1 MQHNLNLFLQ
11 CFCEQNKGSKK
22 WAVRLQPWPFIFPFW
37 TFMPPLIWVTWFCL
51 PLASQCTFELYLLLF
66 WISMSLA
73 VFLLIVWFCG
83 CFHSSILPALR
94 LLTSSTEAVTAHIAL
109 WFPAPCRRQSLL
121 AHTYSFWFFLRYANL
136 RVFEPLFCQMPFQ
149 HFELSLLPFKKKKS
163 CCKLQARILQNC
175 T

>member
-1 MQHNLNLFLQ
+1 
-11 CFCEQNKGSKK
+11 
-22 WAVRLQPWPFIFPFW
+22 
-37 TFMPPLIWVTWFCL
+37 MPPLIWVTWFCL
-51 PLASQCTFELYLLLF
+51 PLSSQCTFELYLLLF

-73 VFLLIVWFCG
+73 VFLLFVWFCG

-136 RVFEPLFCQMPFQ
+136 RVCLNLYSVRCLFNILNSPY
-149 HFELSLLPFKKKKS
+149 SLLKRKKVAANYKQEFFRIVPKS
-163 CCKLQARILQNC
+163 MDCALIYCAWTVYPHLWWVAGLSWD
-175 T
+175 